1 MKKIVEFWVNGINW
15 LINDELISF
24 YTYFTIIFAEC
35 AFLWSQFSLSIAV
48 PFTIIFFA
56 HVINVI
62 VFAWFKGFKGNQRTD
77 VICSI
82 LYVSIF
88 FMLFIV
94 GCIFNILISII
105 VTIFPIII
113 TCIWIILRIF
123 QAAANFICT
132 KMFYVLSQIIVIGCP
147 YIIFVVSLSLIPNL
161 SIILKILISILYLIC
176 IPFICLL
183 EDETSASNIFELAE
197 DIFEIERL
205 KNPKNKMSEI
215 DQIIDVTET
224 KRLEDYGKTEE

>member
-1 MKKIVEFWVNGINW
+1 MKKIVGFWKNGIDE
-15 LINDELISF
+15 LINDETISF

-88 FMLFIV
+88 FMLFII

-113 TCIWIILRIF
+113 TFIGINSSEVQDAVSDIL
-123 QAAANFICT
+123 
-132 KMFYVLSQIIVIGCP
+132 LSIIVIGGP
-147 YIIFVVSLSLIPNL
+147 YIIFVISLWMIPEF
-161 SIILKILISILYLIC
+161 SIILKGLISILYLIC

-183 EDETSASNIFELAE
+183 EDETSASNIFELAD

-205 KNPKNKMSEI
+205 KKPKIKA
-215 DQIIDVTET
+215 T
-224 KRLEDYGKTEE
+224 K